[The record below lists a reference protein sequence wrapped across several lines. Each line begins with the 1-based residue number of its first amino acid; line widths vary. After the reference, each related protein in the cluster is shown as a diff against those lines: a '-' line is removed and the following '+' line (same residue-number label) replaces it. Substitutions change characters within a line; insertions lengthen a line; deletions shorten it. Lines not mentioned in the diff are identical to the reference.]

1 MALNRYGCT
10 NCHTISKL
18 AGAIGRTGPP
28 LDGVASR
35 KQLAGNLENTPENM
49 IRWIRNPGS
58 IDRFTS
64 MPNNSVTQEDARDIA
79 AYLYT
84 LR

>member
-1 MALNRYGCT
+1 
-10 NCHTISKL
+10 
-18 AGAIGRTGPP
+18 
-28 LDGVASR
+28 
-35 KQLAGNLENTPENM
+35 M
-49 IRWIRNPGS
+49 IRWIRDPLS

-64 MPNNSVTQEDARDIA
+64 MPNNSVTHEDARDIA